1 MSAFIW
7 RDRLALIGIPIR
19 LALAIITLLVADMQ
33 QAPLHILALTL
44 IVAIGSLIA
53 TLGVVTDRWGV
64 LIADGIVLAVLLNVT
79 GGVTSPLLM
88 CAVVP
93 VVLGMTHGEPRDV
106 LIGAGIGAALAL
118 VPSLVRGA
126 LPEADAVATL
136 GIIVVN
142 GAAGL
147 GLLQQRIRAAGRLAE
162 RLEAAAHDTR
172 IVRDVENLLA
182 WQHDARQALAAADID
197 SIHRAVE
204 RCGTALGAAG
214 VGVIL
219 PGQHTPDG
227 RLSGTRFPFTSE
239 RGRGA
244 IIVAGERAALE
255 PSQLLGLNQ
264 LADLTG
270 ARIAEIEQRWQA
282 SQHADIMTI
291 LWQASGMIRLAQHD
305 DAVINDVSR
314 RLATV
319 LALEWLAVLTDDEG
333 GGVAPLML
341 VQGSSTMLPRI
352 HLAHLRVA
360 GEAMRAGRQLV
371 RNEGTAVLFCTPLE
385 PIEGQPRVL
394 AAYGADGHDA
404 GAQAVLMLFGG
415 MVNPQISRRRRRTG
429 NAGPRQA
436 SGGMR

>member
-19 LALAIITLLVADMQ
+19 LALAIVTLLVADIQ

-64 LIADGIVLAVLLNVT
+64 LIADGIVLAVLFNVT
-79 GGVTSPLLM
+79 GGVTSPLLV

-93 VVLGMTHGEPRDV
+93 VVLGITHGEPRDV
-106 LIGAGIGAALAL
+106 LIGAGIGAALAI
-118 VPSLVRGA
+118 VPSLARGA
-126 LPEADAVATL
+126 SPEASAVAIL
-136 GIIVVN
+136 GIIVITC
-142 GAAGL
+142 AAGL
-147 GLLQQRIRAAGRLAE
+147 GVLQQRIRAAGRLAE

-182 WQHDARQALAAADID
+182 WQHDARQALATADID
-197 SIHRAVE
+197 GIHQAIE
-204 RCGTALGAAG
+204 RCGAALGAVG
-214 VGVIL
+214 TGVIL
-219 PGQHTPDG
+219 PGQHAPDG

-244 IIVAGERAALE
+244 IIVASERSALQ

-264 LADLTG
+264 LADLTS
-270 ARIAEIEQRWQA
+270 ARIAELEQRWQTN
-282 SQHADIMTI
+282 QHADVLTI
-291 LWQASGMIRLAQHD
+291 LWQASGMIRLAQQD
-305 DAVINDVSR
+305 DAVVNDVSR

-319 LALEWLAVLTDDEG
+319 LTLEWLAILTDDDV

-341 VQGSSTMLPRI
+341 VQGSSAMLPRI
-352 HLAHLRVA
+352 HIAHLRVA
-360 GEAMRAGRQLV
+360 GEAMRTNRQLV
-371 RNEGTAVLFCTPLE
+371 RNEGAAVLFCTPLE
-385 PIEGQPRVL
+385 PIDGQPRVL

-404 GAQAVLMLFGG
+404 GAQAALMLFGG
-415 MVNPQISRRRRRTG
+415 MVNPHISRRRRRAG
-429 NAGPRQA
+429 NAGVR
-436 SGGMR
+436 